1 MNLKVIKSVTHLA
14 FPLLAFPPLSL
25 GADLP
30 SSYSPSPEGA
40 IFFTGGSAV
49 AEVEDWARFLEL
61 LSDLGGDLG
70 AEEAVAGLTED
81 LGGIIKQF
89 LITDVSKWVRMA
101 RSVPEELL
109 FHVHVHYP
117 NFSPHFEKKFLSSH
131 YISLQLNYRGGPHL
145 KQ

>member
-30 SSYSPSPEGA
+30 SSSSPSPKGA

-61 LSDLGGDLG
+61 LRVLGGDLG
-70 AEEAVAGLTED
+70 TEEAVEDITED
-81 LGGIIKQF
+81 LGGIIKQY
-89 LITDVSKWVRMA
+89 LLSDISRWVWMA
-101 RSVPEELL
+101 RSVSEVPLISCSST
-109 FHVHVHYP
+109 
-117 NFSPHFEKKFLSSH
+117 FSHALKNNLSS
-131 YISLQLNYRGGPHL
+131 Q
-145 KQ
+145 

>member
-30 SSYSPSPEGA
+30 SSSSPSPKGA

-61 LSDLGGDLG
+61 LRVLEGDLG
-70 AEEAVAGLTED
+70 AEDSEALAGITED
-81 LGGIIKQF
+81 LGGIIKQY
-89 LITDVSKWVRMA
+89 L
-101 RSVPEELL
+101 E
-109 FHVHVHYP
+109 
-117 NFSPHFEKKFLSSH
+117 
-131 YISLQLNYRGGPHL
+131 ISLDGCGWQDQFPKCHSFHAHPLFPTLL
-145 KQ
+145 KTT